1 MALTSPLQDERQI
14 QDIKSM
20 KAIEIKLPATLQ
32 DCTPDMMSKWLMV
45 APVYQE
51 AAEDMMTS
59 LDFQCQLI
67 SIFSGLSVSKVRKA
81 HIDDVLSCSKH
92 ILTILGTYVQQ
103 EKPSGKV
110 VIDDVVYLFEPDISV
125 MSTGQIIDLKLIESV
140 QEDPCGA
147 LAICYIEE
155 GMEYAQE
162 DDRGKVLNPSVKR
175 KEIFKKAF
183 PGDEFIDF
191 FAFFLRQSEQRK
203 LAILEIQIIRMK
215 NQTKILKETTAA
227 QMKEMTQSGSSGQ
240 GFWSTWLRSFK
251 RMWMR

>member
-1 MALTSPLQDERQI
+1 
-14 QDIKSM
+14 
-20 KAIEIKLPATLQ
+20 
-32 DCTPDMMSKWLMV
+32 
-45 APVYQE
+45 
-51 AAEDMMTS
+51 
-59 LDFQCQLI
+59 
-67 SIFSGLSVSKVRKA
+67 
-81 HIDDVLSCSKH
+81 
-92 ILTILGTYVQQ
+92 
-103 EKPSGKV
+103 
-110 VIDDVVYLFEPDISV
+110 

-215 NQTKILKETTAA
+215 NQTKILKKTTAA

-240 GFWSTWLRSFK
+240 GFWSTWLRSFR
-251 RMWMR
+251 RMWMRLLGSRT

>member
-1 MALTSPLQDERQI
+1 
-14 QDIKSM
+14 M

-191 FAFFLRQSEQRK
+191 FAFFLRQSEQRR

-240 GFWSTWLRSFK
+240 GFWSTWLRSFR